1 MSLATVKLATEKYVE
16 YLERYKAQI
25 GEDEDVQLNPG
36 LISMLSLSGISQWK
50 DPKDE
55 VLSGSCIRAYIL
67 FRCMPNTL
75 STEEKLI
82 VTRAFASK
90 RTKADSTATVGSQQ
104 MYNEFL
110 AWMTDDLK
118 FTPEQVK
125 AVKSVFPIG
134 ELSNYMKQA
143 GYSMTRRATGM
154 VYLNTQLVAETPAV
168 KMQDAKNFL
177 PSSNPTENT
186 LPGYDFADSG
196 ESSFAAW
203 NS

>member
-1 MSLATVKLATEKYVE
+1 MSSIRE
-16 YLERYKAQI
+16 I
-25 GEDEDVQLNPG
+25 GLWKDSKDE
-36 LISMLSLSGISQWK
+36 SLSGTA
-50 DPKDE
+50 
-55 VLSGSCIRAYIL
+55 IRAYIL

-75 STEEKLI
+75 SAEEKLI

-110 AWMTDDLK
+110 GWMTDDLK

-168 KMQDAKNFL
+168 KIRDAKNFL

-186 LPGYDFADSG
+186 LPGYDFSDPFVTGDS
-196 ESSFAAW
+196 SYAAF
-203 NS
+203 SA